1 MIKFYSFLNH
11 SILFEKG
18 TEVCLSNYTTTV
30 AIPINRILRMYE
42 YPFEFVKEKE
52 QKGGGYFQH
61 PVKNFP
67 ADCFITTIVMENG
80 DVYFV
85 KKTLTVVIEEMSK
98 L

>member
-1 MIKFYSFLNH
+1 MIKFYSFLAH

-30 AIPINRILRMYE
+30 AIPINRILRMCE
-42 YPFEFVKEKE
+42 YPFEFVVEKE

-67 ADCFITTIVMENG
+67 VDYFMTAIIMENG
-80 DVYFV
+80 EVYFV
-85 KKTLTVVIEEMSK
+85 KKTLSVVIEEISK

>member
-1 MIKFYSFLNH
+1 MIKFYSFRNH
-11 SILFEKG
+11 NIIFEKG

-42 YPFEFVKEKE
+42 HTFEFVAEKE
-52 QKGGGYFQH
+52 RKDGGYFQH

-67 ADCFITTIVMENG
+67 ADCFMTTIIMENG

-85 KKTLTVVIEEMSK
+85 EKTLNVVIEEISK